1 MFSYFPIVLQGDI
14 VLELGLYAEIDEAR
28 EAAESLMRRALN
40 ESSRRQKADE
50 ELVSALQKVQSNTYS
65 FEVLLNKIEPAR
77 SRCISI
83 SFRTILIRTLNLP
96 GKGVPGAVLRGG
108 EKA

>member
-65 FEVLLNKIEPAR
+65 EVLLNKIEPAR